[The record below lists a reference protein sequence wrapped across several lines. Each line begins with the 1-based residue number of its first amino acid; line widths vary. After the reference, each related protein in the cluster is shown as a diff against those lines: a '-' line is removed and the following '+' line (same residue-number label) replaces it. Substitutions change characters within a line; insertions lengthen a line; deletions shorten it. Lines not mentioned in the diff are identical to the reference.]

1 MSYLHHELR
10 TQKDRLLAWGLG
22 WSDSTTAPTGDID
35 GSLDRAGVSDLVA
48 SLMSSI
54 RQLFDEAAELQSPK
68 NIDRSLSYAD
78 IKTLSKSASASLS
91 TADSSKR
98 LERILEDLTA
108 SIDTL
113 CDISRPRVEDWEKRT
128 SYSVNLG
135 GDSNGKPSFMES
147 TVFPGGGLTTSKIDD
162 QHKQTSTS
170 QRGDLI
176 TSTRIAPSC
185 IIQKQAIYSG
195 PAPSPPS
202 YEYVAAGFEHRV
214 LAYLSQSQD
223 PARSEKLLLPNYRE
237 APVLLDYGLPFAS
250 EAPAVLR
257 VDTVR
262 YETLYL
268 KLRQLVS
275 DANNAYS
282 GILPIRGWTVDF
294 DRSRYALVYDV
305 STPLNSPSPTIQHRS
320 LLSFLQNG
328 ADTDGAN
335 MPDLENR
342 YRLAF
347 NIASSL
353 KRLHAT
359 GLSHGSVTSNNVVF
373 FVDSS
378 ELTDKEKPWKGPILR
393 KSYLTGYRQNAP
405 KAPNPE
411 QETSFD
417 DIYYHP
423 NIING
428 GTDPYM
434 LAHDYYSLGLILL
447 EIGLWMP
454 IGKFWKPKYTR
465 ADFKQ
470 RLQNIYLRK
479 LSAKCGSQYMHAALY
494 CMEAAD
500 DASKGADSLG
510 HQALEETFVSKVIKP
525 LERCCMI
532 DNDKDEVTA
541 AESTLGS
548 FKEGNPL
555 LSINSNVAES
565 LNTQL
570 NAARERSE
578 HQSLSRIPEAV
589 VDGLEQGG
597 FGSKTALKRERR
609 SERPSSPK
617 SKIKVWSHEI
627 PTLYTK
633 YWTSTM
639 CPRLEYI
646 LSKAISRWESYTI
659 DLLMAG
665 KEADSARPTIY
676 LECTSTG
683 KVRKILR
690 HLNKDLRLF
699 DIQVVSGS
707 IVRSAGKKKRKKTQK
722 NVSILASGKEKS
734 NSSTDL
740 QRLNPYYQQT
750 PSCGSS
756 IGACNDGK
764 HLPPVTFGGAVLVD
778 GETFGMSVHHML
790 EDEDKLELGVGEK
803 LDLQY
808 SIAPPRSHFR
818 SERPRIHG
826 STVFDDRP
834 RRLPT
839 VGNVSNGEVTRD
851 DGKGLEDGREAP
863 EYSNYREPYDMFPH
877 EPLYPFEISENEE
890 DLEESLV
897 DEDDFWLSAD
907 FESRLQTLSGD
918 ADDDDDVELGDTLG
932 VDAGCGE
939 HLAVTQP
946 AIDDVHRNFFSTDE
960 DMDEEHLSSH
970 HLGHVHASSGIKR
983 SKQDDIIH
991 EVDWALIKI
1000 NETRMQTHNIIH
1012 GGARYCKSANPEVET
1027 AITLV
1032 QSGRKPSAPDSYPCE
1047 VMNAKQLGG
1056 LQVHAFGRTS
1066 GLQTGTILPAMR
1078 MVRMPGRSFASHS
1091 WHIRGNFGG
1100 KIILCLT
1107 HLTPPVVS
1115 FSSFYALVWI
1125 ADTIGDLLIHSY
1137 PI

>member
-1 MSYLHHELR
+1 METLRGSPIFPRRLTKLLADTKKSYENVIQTRHEEGPEVSYLHRELR

-22 WSDSTTAPTGDID
+22 WSAAQTGDID
-35 GSLDRAGVSDLVA
+35 GSLDRAGASELVG

-54 RQLFDEAAELQSPK
+54 RQLFDEAAELQSPR

-78 IKTLSKSASASLS
+78 VKSIGKSVSTSLS
-91 TADSSKR
+91 TADSAKR

-113 CDISRPRVEDWEKRT
+113 CDISQPRDEDREKRT
-128 SYSVNLG
+128 SHPVNFG
-135 GDSNGKPSFMES
+135 GDNNSKSSFMNS
-147 TVFPGGGLTTSKIDD
+147 TVFTTGDVATSKVDD
-162 QHKQTSTS
+162 PDGES
-170 QRGDLI
+170 RVLRPGDLI

-195 PAPSPPS
+195 LTPLPPS
-202 YEYVAAGFEHRV
+202 YEYVAAGLEHRV

-223 PARSEKLLLPNYRE
+223 SRKIEKLPLPNPRE
-237 APVLLDYGLPFAS
+237 VPVLLDYGLPFAS
-250 EAPAVLR
+250 ETPVILR
-257 VDTVR
+257 VDTVV
-262 YETLYL
+262 YENLYL
-268 KLRQLVS
+268 KLRQLVR
-275 DANNAYS
+275 DAKNAYT
-282 GILPIRGWTVDF
+282 GILPLHGWTVDF
-294 DRSRYALVYDV
+294 DRSRYAFVYDV
-305 STPLNSPSPTIQHRS
+305 STAQKSPRSTIQHRN

-342 YRLAF
+342 YRLAL

-359 GLSHGSVTSNNVVF
+359 GLIHGSVNSNNVVF

-378 ELTDKEKPWKGPILR
+378 ENTDNEKPWKGPILR
-393 KSYLTGYRQNAP
+393 KSYLTGYRQSAA
-405 KAPNPE
+405 KAPSLE

-417 DIYYHP
+417 DIYLHP
-423 NIING
+423 NIDNG
-428 GTDPYM
+428 GTTRYIPAY
-434 LAHDYYSLGLILL
+434 DYYSLGLILL

-465 ADFKQ
+465 ADFRH
-470 RLQNIYLRK
+470 RLQNIYLKK
-479 LSAKCGSQYMHAALY
+479 LSAKCGRQYMRAVLY
-494 CMEAAD
+494 CMDAAD
-500 DASKGADSLG
+500 DALEGADSTG
-510 HQALEETFVSKVIKP
+510 NQVLEETFMSTVIKP

-532 DNDKDEVTA
+532 DDDQDEATVA
-541 AESTLGS
+541 GSTLGS
-548 FKEGNPL
+548 REQGNPVL
-555 LSINSNVAES
+555 FTSSNVAEPS
-565 LNTQL
+565 TMQLDITQ
-570 NAARERSE
+570 ERSE
-578 HQSLSRIPEAV
+578 DQPLLVRPEAV
-589 VDGLEQGG
+589 VDDLEQGVS
-597 FGSKTALKRERR
+597 GSKQMIKREGRL
-609 SERPSSPK
+609 ERPPPPK
-617 SKIKVWSHEI
+617 GKIKVWSHEI
-627 PTLYTK
+627 PPLYTK

-639 CPRLEYI
+639 CPRLEHI

-659 DLLMAG
+659 DLFMAG

-707 IVRSAGKKKRKKTQK
+707 IVRSAGKKKRKKAQK
-722 NVSILASGKEKS
+722 GGSTPALEKEKS
-734 NSSTDL
+734 DTSMDL

-756 IGACNDGK
+756 IGACNNGK

-790 EDEDKLELGVGEK
+790 EDDDELEPGLGEK
-803 LDLQY
+803 FDLQR
-808 SIAPPRSHFR
+808 SIAPPHSRRWSD
-818 SERPRIHG
+818 RPRIHG
-826 STVFDDRP
+826 SRILDDRP
-834 RRLPT
+834 QELPT
-839 VGNVSNGEVTRD
+839 VGSVFNGEVSRND
-851 DGKGLEDGREAP
+851 PKDLEDGREAN
-863 EYSNYREPYDMFPH
+863 ESSSYGKPYEMFSH
-877 EPLYPFEISENEE
+877 QPLYPFEISENEE

-897 DEDDFWLSAD
+897 EEDDFWLSAD
-907 FESRLQTLSGD
+907 FESRSEVSNGD
-918 ADDDDDVELGDTLG
+918 EDNDDDVELGDTLG

-946 AIDDVHRNFFSTDE
+946 ALDDVHRDFFSTDE

-991 EVDWALIKI
+991 EVDWALIRI
-1000 NETRMQTHNIIH
+1000 NETRTQTHNVVL
-1012 GGARYCKSANPEVET
+1012 GGARYCKSANPEVGT
-1027 AITLV
+1027 DITLI
-1032 QSGRKPSAPDSYPCE
+1032 QSVGEPSVTDSYPCKI
-1047 VMNAKQLGG
+1047 MKAKELGG

-1066 GLQTGTILPAMR
+1066 GLQTGTILPVMR

-1091 WHIRGNFGG
+1091 WHIKGNFGG
-1100 KIILCLT
+1100 KVT
-1107 HLTPPVVS
+1107 
-1115 FSSFYALVWI
+1115 
-1125 ADTIGDLLIHSY
+1125 
-1137 PI
+1137 